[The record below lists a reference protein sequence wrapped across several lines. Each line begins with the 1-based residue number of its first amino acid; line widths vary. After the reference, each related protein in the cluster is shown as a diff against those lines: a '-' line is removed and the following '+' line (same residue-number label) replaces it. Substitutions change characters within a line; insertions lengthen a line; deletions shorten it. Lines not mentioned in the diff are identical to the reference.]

1 MYLTPHTNTN
11 IVGLYLGTVIMTI
24 SYIDMLCDIKGAVPL
39 LASTVSNRRHQK
51 QLASQLFWEKKKR
64 VTSGRNTGF
73 GFG

>member
-1 MYLTPHTNTN
+1 M
-11 IVGLYLGTVIMTI
+11 V
-24 SYIDMLCDIKGAVPL
+24 SDIKGAVLPL

-73 GFG
+73 GFGSYSVYGPALVFLITS